1 MMFVGS
7 NHHER
12 TDMDVTETTSQ
23 VDAACKIISRLT
35 GRHPLPWVEVDKDQN
50 ITFVLDFVPWRVEGT
65 TRSGG
70 STLISLIYSM
80 GPIIRSEWV
89 AQVDPGE
96 SVGDAIQRVARY
108 VGQQFG
114 LAASDA
120 NKLGATQSS
129 S

>member
-1 MMFVGS
+1 MTGYQRARGVVPAAPY
-7 NHHER
+7 R
-12 TDMDVTETTSQ
+12 VAVVRWLDTTS
-23 VDAACKIISRLT
+23 
-35 GRHPLPWVEVDKDQN
+35 PLGWQSPDD
-50 ITFVLDFVPWRVEGT
+50 LDGDPCTPRRT
-65 TRSGG
+65 SRSGG